1 MTGLTTLGCAR
12 EAPPPVPVDARGDRG
27 GGARQRGQRHGGPL
41 ITGKQI
47 KNSSITSADIKNG
60 SLVGGDFKSGQLP
73 TGPRGAQGP
82 PGPRGAQGARGA
94 AGTNGFGVLRY
105 PVVDG
110 EFADGEADM
119 LQVECPDG
127 TYATGGSAWAA
138 DSATL
143 VVDHPEVIT
152 SSGLLYTDADVGA
165 GYFANVSN
173 VDSGP
178 VTVKVEVVCANA
190 AQTSPTRTRQ
200 RRLVR

>member
-1 MTGLTTLGCAR
+1 MLVAIAAVVLASAGSATAAR
-12 EAPPPVPVDARGDRG
+12 M
-27 GGARQRGQRHGGPL
+27 

-47 KNSSITSADIKNG
+47 KNSSITSADIKYG

-73 TGPRGAQGP
+73 PTPAARGPRAPGAP
-82 PGPRGAQGARGA
+82 PAR
-94 AGTNGFGVLRY
+94 NGFGVLRY

-110 EFADGEADM
+110 DFADGEADM
-119 LQVECPDG
+119 LQVECPSG

-143 VVDHPEVIT
+143 VTDHPEVIT